1 MRLAFD
7 SRPTADPQG
16 LGHYSRGL
24 LQALHDT
31 AEEQDEIVEAHRP
44 RGADLF
50 HTPWMQGAMLHS
62 PCPMVV
68 TLYDLTA
75 LKRPSERLRGG
86 GMHLHLRHLAL
97 QRASHVIVP
106 SEALAR
112 EAVAELGLERERVAV
127 IPAAPERAALIPE
140 APDRAAVIPATPDP
154 VAFKPERPAEPTVAA
169 TWTWE
174 DAARETWR
182 VYRQALAHPHR
193 PCVTAW
199 RRPQSLSARRIGR
212 ARADLTQ

>member
-16 LGHYSRGL
+16 LGRYSRGL

-127 IPAAPERAALIPE
+127 IPAAPERVAATPA
-140 APDRAAVIPATPDP
+140 APDPAAFTIQQTDEPA
-154 VAFKPERPAEPTVAA
+154 VAA

-182 VYRQALAHPHR
+182 VYRRALAHPHR

>member
-16 LGHYSRGL
+16 LGRYSRGL
-24 LQALHDT
+24 LQALRDT
-31 AEEQDEIVEAHRP
+31 ANEQDEILEVHRP

-50 HTPWMQGAMLHS
+50 HTPWVQGAMLHS

-68 TLYDLTA
+68 TIYDIAA

-106 SEALAR
+106 SEVVAR
-112 EAVAELGLERERVAV
+112 EAVAVFGLDRERLAV
-127 IPAAPERAALIPE
+127 IPK
-140 APDRAAVIPATPDP
+140 TPDP
-154 VAFKPERPAEPTVAA
+154 ATSMAGRPAESASPPA
-169 TWTWE
+169 WTWE

-182 VYRQALAHPHR
+182 VYRRALAHPHR
-193 PCVTAW
+193 PCVTPPGAGP
-199 RRPQSLSARRIGR
+199 RASSGATLGRLSRPRAASAPPG
-212 ARADLTQ
+212 

>member
-1 MRLAFD
+1 VRLAFD

-16 LGHYSRGL
+16 LGRYSRGL
-24 LQALHDT
+24 LQALRDT
-31 AEEQDEIVEAHRP
+31 AGECDEILESHRP

-50 HTPWMQGAMLHS
+50 HTPWVQGAMLHS

-68 TLYDLTA
+68 TIYDIAA

-106 SEALAR
+106 SEVVAR
-112 EAVAELGLERERVAV
+112 EAVAEFGLEHERLAV
-127 IPAAPERAALIPE
+127 IPQ
-140 APDRAAVIPATPDP
+140 APDPMASIA
-154 VAFKPERPAEPTVAA
+154 ELSAEPASLAA
-169 TWTWE
+169 WTWE

-182 VYRQALAHPHR
+182 VYRRALAHPHR

-199 RRPQSLSARRIGR
+199 RRPGVSPYALLERRP
-212 ARADLTQ
+212 T

>member
-16 LGHYSRGL
+16 LGRYSRGL
-24 LQALHDT
+24 LQALRDT
-31 AEEQDEIVEAHRP
+31 AGEQDEILEVHRP

-50 HTPWMQGAMLHS
+50 HTPWVQGAMLHS

-68 TLYDLTA
+68 TLYDIAA

-106 SEALAR
+106 SEVVAR
-112 EAVAELGLERERVAV
+112 EAVAEFGLERERLAV
-127 IPAAPERAALIPE
+127 IPE
-140 APDRAAVIPATPDP
+140 APDPATLTA
-154 VAFKPERPAEPTVAA
+154 VRPAEPASPA
-169 TWTWE
+169 PWTWE

-182 VYRQALAHPHR
+182 VYRRALAHPHR

-199 RRPQSLSARRIGR
+199 RRPQSLAVRRAG
-212 ARADLTQ
+212 AAQ

>member
-1 MRLAFD
+1 VRLAFD
-7 SRPTADPQG
+7 SRPTADPRG
-16 LGHYSRGL
+16 LGRYSRGL

-31 AEEQDEIVEAHRP
+31 ADEQDEILEVHRP

-50 HTPWMQGAMLHS
+50 HTPWVQGAMLHS

-68 TLYDLTA
+68 TLYDIAA

-106 SEALAR
+106 SEVVAR
-112 EAVAELGLERERVAV
+112 EAVAEFGLEHERLAV
-127 IPAAPERAALIPE
+127 IPE
-140 APDRAAVIPATPDP
+140 APEPATLT
-154 VAFKPERPAEPTVAA
+154 AGRPAESASPAA
-169 TWTWE
+169 WTWE

-182 VYRQALAHPHR
+182 VYRRALAHPHR

-199 RRPQSLSARRIGR
+199 RRPQGLVDRRAG
-212 ARADLTQ
+212 AAQ

>member
-16 LGHYSRGL
+16 LGRYSRGL
-24 LQALHDT
+24 LQALRDT
-31 AEEQDEIVEAHRP
+31 AEERDEILEVHRP

-50 HTPWMQGAMLHS
+50 HTPWVQGAMLHS

-68 TLYDLTA
+68 TLYDIAA

-106 SEALAR
+106 SEVVAR
-112 EAVAELGLERERVAV
+112 EAVAEFGLEHERLAV
-127 IPAAPERAALIPE
+127 IPE
-140 APDRAAVIPATPDP
+140 ASDPQRSRRLGCRPSPPRTARVDLGGRSTGDLACLPAG
-154 VAFKPERPAEPTVAA
+154 ARPPSPTVRHRLAPAA
-169 TWTWE
+169 E
-174 DAARETWR
+174 RRRAP
-182 VYRQALAHPHR
+182 RQPGA
-193 PCVTAW
+193 
-199 RRPQSLSARRIGR
+199 
-212 ARADLTQ
+212 ADLI

>member
-1 MRLAFD
+1 VRLAFD

-16 LGHYSRGL
+16 LGRYSRGL
-24 LQALHDT
+24 LQALRDT
-31 AEEQDEIVEAHRP
+31 AEEQDEILEVHRP

-50 HTPWMQGAMLHS
+50 HTPWVQGAMLHS

-68 TLYDLTA
+68 TLYDIAA

-106 SEALAR
+106 SDVVAH
-112 EAVAELGLERERVAV
+112 EAVAEFGLEHERLAV
-127 IPAAPERAALIPE
+127 IPE
-140 APDRAAVIPATPDP
+140 APDHATFTAARPTDTPP
-154 VAFKPERPAEPTVAA
+154 RSA
-169 TWTWE
+169 WTWE

-182 VYRQALAHPHR
+182 VYRRALAHPHR

-199 RRPQSLSARRIGR
+199 RRPQSLVGRRAGR
-212 ARADLTQ
+212 TRPIV

>member
-16 LGHYSRGL
+16 LGRYSRGL
-24 LQALHDT
+24 LQALRDT
-31 AEEQDEIVEAHRP
+31 AGEHDEILASHRP

-50 HTPWMQGAMLHS
+50 HTPSVQGAMLHS

-68 TLYDLTA
+68 TIYDIAA

-106 SEALAR
+106 SELVAR
-112 EAVAELGLERERVAV
+112 EAVAEFGLEHERLAV
-127 IPAAPERAALIPE
+127 IPE
-140 APDRAAVIPATPDP
+140 APDP
-154 VAFKPERPAEPTVAA
+154 VALAGGPPTEPAATA

-182 VYRQALAHPHR
+182 VYRRALAHPHR

-199 RRPQSLSARRIGR
+199 RRPRSLTLR
-212 ARADLTQ
+212 AAQAQADLTQ

>member
-1 MRLAFD
+1 VRLAFD
-7 SRPTADPQG
+7 SRPTADQQG
-16 LGHYSRGL
+16 LGRYSRGL
-24 LQALHDT
+24 LQALRDT
-31 AEEQDEIVEAHRP
+31 ADEQDEILESHRP

-50 HTPWMQGAMLHS
+50 HTPWVQGAMLHS

-68 TLYDLTA
+68 TIYDIAA

-106 SEALAR
+106 SEVVAR
-112 EAVAELGLERERVAV
+112 EAVAEFGLEHERLAV
-127 IPAAPERAALIPE
+127 IPE
-140 APDRAAVIPATPDP
+140 APEPATRI
-154 VAFKPERPAEPTVAA
+154 AQEPAPPP

-182 VYRQALAHPHR
+182 VYRRALAHPHR

-199 RRPQSLSARRIGR
+199 RRPQSLVARRASR
-212 ARADLTQ
+212 AQADPTQ

>member
-1 MRLAFD
+1 VRLAFD

-16 LGHYSRGL
+16 LGRYSRGL
-24 LQALHDT
+24 LQALRDT
-31 AEEQDEIVEAHRP
+31 ADEQDEILEVHRP

-50 HTPWMQGAMLHS
+50 HAPWVQGAMLHS

-68 TLYDLTA
+68 TVYDIAA

-106 SEALAR
+106 SEVVAD
-112 EAVAELGLERERVAV
+112 EAIAEFGLERERVAV
-127 IPAAPERAALIPE
+127 IPE
-140 APDRAAVIPATPDP
+140 ARDPATPTAAWP
-154 VAFKPERPAEPTVAA
+154 SKPAPTAA
-169 TWTWE
+169 WTWE

-182 VYRQALAHPHR
+182 VYRRALAHPHR

-199 RRPQSLSARRIGR
+199 RRPQSLAVPRVGR
-212 ARADLTQ
+212 AQVDLTQ

>member
-16 LGHYSRGL
+16 LGRYSRGL

-31 AEEQDEIVEAHRP
+31 AGEHDEILESHRP

-50 HTPWMQGAMLHS
+50 HAPWVQGAMLHS

-68 TLYDLTA
+68 TLYDIAA

-106 SEALAR
+106 SEVVAR
-112 EAVAELGLERERVAV
+112 EAVAEFGLERERMAV
-127 IPAAPERAALIPE
+127 IPE
-140 APDRAAVIPATPDP
+140 APDTATPM
-154 VAFKPERPAEPTVAA
+154 AGRSAELAPLT

-182 VYRQALAHPHR
+182 VYRRALAHPHR

-199 RRPQSLSARRIGR
+199 RRPLNTRRVVSAPQGSSS
-212 ARADLTQ
+212 AGS

>member
-1 MRLAFD
+1 VRLAFD

-16 LGHYSRGL
+16 LGRYSRGL
-24 LQALHDT
+24 LQALRDT
-31 AEEQDEIVEAHRP
+31 AEEQDEVFETHRP

-68 TLYDLTA
+68 TLYDLAT

-112 EAVAELGLERERVAV
+112 EAVAELGLEHERVAV
-127 IPAAPERAALIPE
+127 IPEALDPAASA
-140 APDRAAVIPATPDP
+140 
-154 VAFKPERPAEPTVAA
+154 PERPAEPAQA
-169 TWTWE
+169 WTWE

-182 VYRQALAHPHR
+182 VYRRVLAHPHR
-193 PCVTAW
+193 PCVTAR
-199 RRPQSLSARRIGR
+199 RRPQSLGARRIAR
-212 ARADLTQ
+212 ARAD

>member
-1 MRLAFD
+1 VRLAFD

-16 LGHYSRGL
+16 LGRYSRGL
-24 LQALHDT
+24 LQALRDT
-31 AEEQDEIVEAHRP
+31 AGEQDEILEVHRP

-50 HTPWMQGAMLHS
+50 HAPWVQGAMLHS

-68 TLYDLTA
+68 TLYDIAA

-106 SEALAR
+106 SEVVAR
-112 EAVAELGLERERVAV
+112 EAVAEFGLEHERVAV
-127 IPAAPERAALIPE
+127 IPEALDPAAFMAQ
-140 APDRAAVIPATPDP
+140 
-154 VAFKPERPAEPTVAA
+154 RPAEPAPPAA
-169 TWTWE
+169 WTWE

-182 VYRQALAHPHR
+182 VYRRALAHPHR
-193 PCVTAW
+193 PCVAAW
-199 RRPQSLSARRIGR
+199 RRPQSLVGRRASR
-212 ARADLTQ
+212 AQADTAQ

>member
-1 MRLAFD
+1 VRLAFD

-16 LGHYSRGL
+16 LGRYSRGL

-31 AEEQDEIVEAHRP
+31 ADEQDEVLEVHRP

-50 HTPWMQGAMLHS
+50 HTPWVQGAMLHS

-68 TLYDLTA
+68 TIYDIAA

-106 SEALAR
+106 SEVVAR
-112 EAVAELGLERERVAV
+112 EAVAEFGLEHERLAV
-127 IPAAPERAALIPE
+127 IPE
-140 APDRAAVIPATPDP
+140 APDPAALMGQLS
-154 VAFKPERPAEPTVAA
+154 AEPAPPAA
-169 TWTWE
+169 WTWE
-174 DAARETWR
+174 DAARATWR
-182 VYRQALAHPHR
+182 VYRRALAHPHR

-199 RRPQSLSARRIGR
+199 RRPQSLTIRA
-212 ARADLTQ
+212 ARAQADPTQ

>member
-16 LGHYSRGL
+16 LGRYSRGL
-24 LQALHDT
+24 LQALRDT
-31 AEEQDEIVEAHRP
+31 AGEQDEIIEVHRP

-50 HTPWMQGAMLHS
+50 HTPWVQGAMLHS

-68 TLYDLTA
+68 TVYDIAA

-86 GMHLHLRHLAL
+86 GMHMHLRHLAL

-106 SEALAR
+106 SEVVAR

-127 IPAAPERAALIPE
+127 IPEATDAAIARAGW
-140 APDRAAVIPATPDP
+140 
-154 VAFKPERPAEPTVAA
+154 PAESAPLAA
-169 TWTWE
+169 WTWE
-174 DAARETWR
+174 DTARETWR
-182 VYRQALAHPHR
+182 VYRRALAHPHR

-199 RRPQSLSARRIGR
+199 HRPLNTRHA
-212 ARADLTQ
+212 ARAQPGPSSAGS

>member
-1 MRLAFD
+1 VKLAFD

-16 LGHYSRGL
+16 LGRYSRGL
-24 LQALHDT
+24 LRALRDT
-31 AEEQDEIVEAHRP
+31 ADEHDEILESHRP

-50 HTPWMQGAMLHS
+50 HTPCVQGAMLHS

-68 TLYDLTA
+68 TIYDIAA

-106 SEALAR
+106 SEVVAR
-112 EAVAELGLERERVAV
+112 EAVAEFGLEYERLAV
-127 IPAAPERAALIPE
+127 IPE
-140 APDRAAVIPATPDP
+140 APDPIALT
-154 VAFKPERPAEPTVAA
+154 AEPPAKPASLAA
-169 TWTWE
+169 WTWE

-182 VYRQALAHPHR
+182 VYRRALAHPHR

-199 RRPQSLSARRIGR
+199 RRPRSLTIRAAR
-212 ARADLTQ
+212 AQADLTQ

>member
-16 LGHYSRGL
+16 LGRYSRGL
-24 LQALHDT
+24 LQALRDT
-31 AEEQDEIVEAHRP
+31 AEEQDEILEVHRP

-50 HTPWMQGAMLHS
+50 HTPWVQGAMLHS

-68 TLYDLTA
+68 TLYDIAA

-106 SEALAR
+106 SEVVAR
-112 EAVAELGLERERVAV
+112 EAVAEFGLEHERLAV
-127 IPAAPERAALIPE
+127 IPE
-140 APDRAAVIPATPDP
+140 ASDPAVSTTGL
-154 VAFKPERPAEPTVAA
+154 PAEPASHAA
-169 TWTWE
+169 WTWE

-182 VYRQALAHPHR
+182 VYRRALAHPHR
-193 PCVTAW
+193 PCVSAW
-199 RRPQSLSARRIGR
+199 RRPQSVVGRRASPARPS
-212 ARADLTQ
+212 

>member
-7 SRPTADPQG
+7 SRPTTDSQG
-16 LGHYSRGL
+16 LGRYSRGL
-24 LQALHDT
+24 LQALRDT
-31 AEEQDEIVEAHRP
+31 ADEQDEILESHRP

-50 HTPWMQGAMLHS
+50 HTPWVQGAMLHS

-68 TLYDLTA
+68 TLYDIAA

-86 GMHLHLRHLAL
+86 GMHMHLRHLAL

-106 SEALAR
+106 SELVAG
-112 EAVAELGLERERVAV
+112 EAVAEFGLEHERLAV
-127 IPAAPERAALIPE
+127 IPEAL
-140 APDRAAVIPATPDP
+140 AVVPPALDPATLTAVPP
-154 VAFKPERPAEPTVAA
+154 AETTPPAEPAPSVA
-169 TWTWE
+169 WTWE

-182 VYRQALAHPHR
+182 VYRRALAHPHR

-199 RRPQSLSARRIGR
+199 RRPQSLAVHRVGR
-212 ARADLTQ
+212 AQADLTQ

>member
-7 SRPTADPQG
+7 SRPTTDSQG
-16 LGHYSRGL
+16 LGRYSRGL
-24 LQALHDT
+24 LQALRDT
-31 AEEQDEIVEAHRP
+31 ADEQDEILESHRP

-50 HTPWMQGAMLHS
+50 HTPWVQGAMLHS

-68 TLYDLTA
+68 TLYDIAA

-86 GMHLHLRHLAL
+86 GMHMHLRHLAL

-106 SEALAR
+106 SELVAG
-112 EAVAELGLERERVAV
+112 EAVAEFGLEHERLAV
-127 IPAAPERAALIPE
+127 IPEAL
-140 APDRAAVIPATPDP
+140 AVVPPALDPATLTAVPP
-154 VAFKPERPAEPTVAA
+154 AETTPPAEPALPA
-169 TWTWE
+169 PWTWE

-182 VYRQALAHPHR
+182 VYRRALAHPHR

-199 RRPQSLSARRIGR
+199 RRPQSLAVHRVGR
-212 ARADLTQ
+212 AQADLTQ

>member
-7 SRPTADPQG
+7 SRPTADQQE

-24 LQALHDT
+24 LQALRDT
-31 AEEQDEIVEAHRP
+31 AEEQDETLEVHRP

-50 HTPWMQGAMLHS
+50 HTPWVQGAMLHS

-68 TLYDLTA
+68 TVYDIAA

-106 SEALAR
+106 SEVVAR
-112 EAVAELGLERERVAV
+112 EAVVEFGSSAS
-127 IPAAPERAALIPE
+127 
-140 APDRAAVIPATPDP
+140 
-154 VAFKPERPAEPTVAA
+154 
-169 TWTWE
+169 
-174 DAARETWR
+174 
-182 VYRQALAHPHR
+182 
-193 PCVTAW
+193 AW
-199 RRPQSLSARRIGR
+199 R
-212 ARADLTQ
+212 

>member
-1 MRLAFD
+1 VRLAFD
-7 SRPTADPQG
+7 SRPTADLQG

-24 LQALHDT
+24 LQALRDT
-31 AEEQDEIVEAHRP
+31 AEEQDEILEGHRP

-50 HTPWMQGAMLHS
+50 HTPWVQGAMLHS

-68 TLYDLTA
+68 TLYDIAA

-86 GMHLHLRHLAL
+86 GMHLHLRHIAL

-106 SEALAR
+106 SEVVAG
-112 EAVAELGLERERVAV
+112 EAVAEFGLEYERLAV
-127 IPAAPERAALIPE
+127 IPEG
-140 APDRAAVIPATPDP
+140 PDP
-154 VAFKPERPAEPTVAA
+154 AASMAGWSAEPAPAV

-182 VYRQALAHPHR
+182 VYRRALAHPHR
-193 PCVTAW
+193 PCVSAW
-199 RRPQSLSARRIGR
+199 RRPQSLVGHRASR
-212 ARADLTQ
+212 ARPI

>member
-1 MRLAFD
+1 VRLAFD

-16 LGHYSRGL
+16 LGRYSRGL
-24 LQALHDT
+24 LQALRDT
-31 AEEQDEIVEAHRP
+31 ADEQDEILEVHRP

-50 HTPWMQGAMLHS
+50 HTPWVQGAMLHS

-68 TLYDLTA
+68 TLYDIAA

-106 SEALAR
+106 SEVVAS
-112 EAVAELGLERERVAV
+112 EAVAEFGLEHERLAV
-127 IPAAPERAALIPE
+127 IPE
-140 APDRAAVIPATPDP
+140 APDPATLT
-154 VAFKPERPAEPTVAA
+154 VGLPAEPAPPVV
-169 TWTWE
+169 WTWE

-182 VYRQALAHPHR
+182 VYRRALAHPHR

-199 RRPQSLSARRIGR
+199 RRPHSLGGRLVGR
-212 ARADLTQ
+212 AQADLTQ

>member
-7 SRPTADPQG
+7 SRPTTDPQG
-16 LGHYSRGL
+16 LGRYSRGL
-24 LQALHDT
+24 LQALRDT
-31 AEEQDEIVEAHRP
+31 AEEHDEILESHRP

-50 HTPWMQGAMLHS
+50 HAPWVQGAMLHS

-68 TLYDLTA
+68 TLYDIAA

-106 SEALAR
+106 SELVAG
-112 EAVAELGLERERVAV
+112 EAVAEFGLERERLAV
-127 IPAAPERAALIPE
+127 IPE
-140 APDRAAVIPATPDP
+140 APDPATFGAGPVQPAPPGASTWEDATRETGEPAPP
-154 VAFKPERPAEPTVAA
+154 VA
-169 TWTWE
+169 WTWE

-182 VYRQALAHPHR
+182 VYRRALAHPHR

-199 RRPQSLSARRIGR
+199 RRPQSLAVHRVGR
-212 ARADLTQ
+212 AQVDPTQ

>member
-1 MRLAFD
+1 VKLAFD

-16 LGHYSRGL
+16 LGRYSRGL

-31 AEEQDEIVEAHRP
+31 ADEQDEILEAHRP

-50 HTPWMQGAMLHS
+50 HTPWVQGAMLHS

-68 TLYDLTA
+68 TLYDLAA

-106 SEALAR
+106 SEAIAS

-127 IPAAPERAALIPE
+127 IPEE
-140 APDRAAVIPATPDP
+140 SDPATI
-154 VAFKPERPAEPTVAA
+154 AAQRPAEPAPPPA
-169 TWTWE
+169 WTWE

-182 VYRQALAHPHR
+182 VYRRALAHPHR

-199 RRPQSLSARRIGR
+199 RRPQSLAIRAAR
-212 ARADLTQ
+212 AQADLTQ